1 LKLCLFCHIFY
12 ICYNMKTYKN
22 ISQSLLKSYSKL
34 TQKKYRQSERKFLV
48 EGVHLVEEVL
58 NSDWDVEAI
67 IINSKGFVKEVGRLG
82 SWEVG
87 NGVPLYECSEKDFKK
102 FSDTITSQGIVAVV
116 KMKEFPVKS
125 FWNQLPQRSLIVALD
140 EITDPGNAG
149 TILRTCDWFGVNA
162 ALVSNNSVDLFNPKV
177 LRATMGAVFHI
188 PILADLN
195 LESMLLQ
202 GKEHHFKIITT
213 VLDSGNVLD
222 QFSFPDRS
230 IIVLGNEAR
239 GVSKKIR
246 DLSDELVTIP
256 KYGKAE
262 SLNVAISCGII
273 LNAVRLG
280 VG

>member
-1 LKLCLFCHIFY
+1 
-12 ICYNMKTYKN
+12 MKYHQQL
-22 ISQSLLKSYSKL
+22 SQSLLKSYSKL

-58 NSDWDVEAI
+58 NSDWEVEAI

-82 SWEVG
+82 SWEAG

-116 KMKEFPVKS
+116 KMKEFPAKS
-125 FWNQLPQRSLIVALD
+125 FWNQLPQRSLIVVLD

-149 TILRTCDWFGVNA
+149 TILRTCDWFGVDA
-162 ALVSNNSVDLFNPKV
+162 AIVSNNSVDIFNPKV
-177 LRATMGAVFHI
+177 LRATMGAIFHF
-188 PILADLN
+188 PILTDLN
-195 LESMLLQ
+195 LESMLSQ
-202 GKEHHFKIITT
+202 SKEHQFKIITT
-213 VLDSGNVLD
+213 VLDSGNALD
-222 QFSFPDRS
+222 RFSFPDRS
-230 IIVLGNEAR
+230 IVVLGNEAR
-239 GVSKKIR
+239 GVSEKIR
-246 DLSDELVTIP
+246 NLSDELVTIP

-273 LNAVRLG
+273 LNAVRLD